1 MVLTT
6 IILVSAVSSAVAV
19 SGYLFKTYTDKLKKI
34 NQVVSDQ
41 ELVALARQHK
51 GEVSAALL
59 CEHFG
64 LSLSEADTK
73 INNLLMSGVIEQK
86 YEWEWTDWSSMFN
99 GTKTKYVMKG
109 LPNKHFLPKRQTT
122 AVTKAANFEP
132 HQQRNKGEV
141 SDSEVI
147 GLAVQMKGKL
157 SASTLCLK
165 LNISVDEAKKK
176 LEELYKKEIFEVNV
190 SENGT
195 LVYIL
200 ADKDLY
206 Q

>member
-6 IILVSAVSSAVAV
+6 IIVVSAVSSAVVA
-19 SGYLFKTYTDKLKKI
+19 SSYWFKTYIDKLKKI

-41 ELVALARQHK
+41 ELVALARQNK

-86 YEWEWTDWSSMFN
+86 YEWDWTDWSSMLE

-109 LPNKHFLPKRQTT
+109 LPAKHFLPKRQATNVGNIAST
-122 AVTKAANFEP
+122 SNYQKE
-132 HQQRNKGEV
+132 RGGV

-147 GLAVQMKGKL
+147 GLAVQMKGKVTV
-157 SASTLCLK
+157 STLCFK

-200 ADKDLY
+200 VDRDLY